1 MAVDMNIDESPS
13 KLFNEIRIYSKQ
25 VFKNELLPAFKRIK
39 FDGLS
44 IYFEIG
50 IDLSKYSTP
59 AVGYPFFKL
68 NIIDPYISYAGDID
82 KCSPFTLYVNFN
94 NLDFES
100 ITSFEIVKR
109 IVKLEKVSEEK
120 AHQELKKSFE
130 EYTNHKI
137 NDLYRKIQLMNL
149 EII

>member
-1 MAVDMNIDESPS
+1 
-13 KLFNEIRIYSKQ
+13 L
-25 VFKNELLPAFKRIK
+25 
-39 FDGLS
+39 
-44 IYFEIG
+44 
-50 IDLSKYSTP
+50 
-59 AVGYPFFKL
+59 
-68 NIIDPYISYAGDID
+68 
-82 KCSPFTLYVNFN
+82 N